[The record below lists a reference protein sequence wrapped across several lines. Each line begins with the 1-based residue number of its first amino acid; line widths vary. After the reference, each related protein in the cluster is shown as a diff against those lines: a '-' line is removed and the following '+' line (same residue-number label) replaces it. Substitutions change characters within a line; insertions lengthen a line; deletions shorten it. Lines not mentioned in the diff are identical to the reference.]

1 MDSLEQAYPNE
12 TFETENFINVPDFI
26 WDNVLE
32 SIIYGK
38 TIEGTYPRNS
48 PLDTIHVDSI
58 EQEPD
63 ILKMHPSVWSKI
75 YRRDLIMDNDIRF
88 QPYVS
93 GDDMAFALETLLK
106 ADGIVFLNNFM
117 CYDYYIR
124 DLPSDKSITN
134 NVNVRLLDELMES
147 YIYCR
152 KCTEGYSKE
161 IQNISVNPHLLHW
174 MYTWKNSPFTKEE
187 NKLLLSKV
195 NKLKKIHKTDTKT
208 KWLLSSMTTAIET
221 KIYTSKE

>member
-1 MDSLEQAYPNE
+1 
-12 TFETENFINVPDFI
+12 
-26 WDNVLE
+26 
-32 SIIYGK
+32 
-38 TIEGTYPRNS
+38 
-48 PLDTIHVDSI
+48 
-58 EQEPD
+58 
-63 ILKMHPSVWSKI
+63 
-75 YRRDLIMDNDIRF
+75 
-88 QPYVS
+88 
-93 GDDMAFALETLLK
+93 
-106 ADGIVFLNNFM
+106 
-117 CYDYYIR
+117 
-124 DLPSDKSITN
+124 
-134 NVNVRLLDELMES
+134 MES

-195 NKLKKIHKTDTKT
+195 NKLKKIHQTDTKT